1 VTAFQ
6 EAWRAGLFKR
16 VHWPRNI
23 MAGLVVGVVA
33 IPLAMAFA
41 IASGARPEQGLYT
54 GIVAGL
60 AVSLFGGTR
69 VQIAGPTGAFVV
81 LLASVTARYGLG
93 GLQIATIMAGA
104 MLVVFGLTKLG
115 GVIRFIPDPVI
126 LGFTSGIGVVI
137 WVGQWPSFF
146 GIASPAGEHFHQKL
160 GVLLGSLGSLHPAT
174 ALVGLA
180 SLVVL
185 IVWPRIP
192 GARKIPAPL
201 VALIGATI
209 AQVIFRFEGVATIG
223 TAFGGIPLGL
233 PRFAVPGLSSGIV
246 LELLWPAFTI
256 ALLGSIESLLSAT
269 VADGMAG
276 TRHDSNQELIGQGI
290 ANVASG
296 LLGGFAATGA
306 LARTATNVR
315 NGGNS
320 PLAGVVHALLLLLV
334 VIALAP
340 LAANVPLAALAAI
353 LFVVAWNM
361 SEADHFVRT
370 VKRAPRADV
379 AIMLIT
385 FGLTIFADL
394 VIAVNI
400 GVILA
405 MLNFMHRMSSSV
417 EVRQLDAEEVACS
430 LPIESRHALPEGVVV
445 YTIDGPFFFGAAEQF
460 ESALVHTH
468 TEPSTVVINLE
479 RVPFVDMTGLESLR
493 EVAEKFE
500 RRHIRVA
507 FCGANA
513 RVASKLEKAGLLE
526 IAEGPAVRSLT
537 ETLEVL
543 AAESGAAGRDDSV

>member
-104 MLVVFGLTKLG
+104 LLVIFGLTKLG
-115 GVIRFIPDPVI
+115 SVIRFIPDPVI
-126 LGFTSGIGVVI
+126 LGFTSGIAVVI

-146 GIASPAGEHFHQKL
+146 GVPSPVGEHFHQKL
-160 GVLLGSLGSLHPAT
+160 TTLLGSLGSLHPAT
-174 ALVGLA
+174 LGVGLA
-180 SLVVL
+180 SLALLV
-185 IVWPRIP
+185 IWPKIP
-192 GARKIPAPL
+192 VASKVPAPL
-201 VALIGATI
+201 VALVGATV
-209 AQVIFRFEGVATIG
+209 AQVVFGFEGVATIG
-223 TAFGGIPLGL
+223 TAFGGIPRGL
-233 PRFAVPGLSSGIV
+233 PQFAIPAFSPGIV
-246 LELLWPAFTI
+246 LNLLWPAFTI

-290 ANVASG
+290 ANMASG
-296 LLGGFAATGA
+296 FFGGFAATGA

-320 PLAGVVHALLLLLV
+320 PLAGIVHSLLLLLV
-334 VIALAP
+334 VVALAP
-340 LAANVPLAALAAI
+340 LAASVPLAALAAI

-361 SEADHFVRT
+361 SEADHFIRT

-405 MLNFMHRMSSSV
+405 MLNFMRRMSSSV
-417 EVRQLDAEEVACS
+417 EVRQLDAEEVACC
-430 LPIESRHALPEGVVV
+430 LPTETRHTLPEGVVV
-445 YTIDGPFFFGAAEQF
+445 YTIDGPFFFGATEQF

-479 RVPFVDMTGLESLR
+479 RVPFVDMSGLVSLR
-493 EVAEKFE
+493 EVTEKFHK
-500 RRHIRVA
+500 RHIRVV
-507 FCGANA
+507 FCCANE
-513 RVASKLEKAGLLE
+513 RVAGKLTKAGLLE
-526 IAEGPAVRSLT
+526 LVGGPVGRSLT
-537 ETLEVL
+537 ETLE
-543 AAESGAAGRDDSV
+543 SIAGEQE

>member
-1 VTAFQ
+1 
-6 EAWRAGLFKR
+6 
-16 VHWPRNI
+16 

-81 LLASVTARYGLG
+81 LLASVTTRYGLA

-104 MLVVFGLTKLG
+104 LLVVFGLTKLG
-115 GVIRFIPDPVI
+115 SVIRFIPDPVI
-126 LGFTSGIGVVI
+126 LGFTSGIAVVI

-146 GIASPAGEHFHQKL
+146 GVPSPAGEHFHQKL
-160 GVLLGSLGSLHPAT
+160 AALFGSFGSVHLAT
-174 ALVGLA
+174 MLVGLA
-180 SLVVL
+180 SLALL
-185 IVWPRIP
+185 IIWPKIP
-192 GARKIPAPL
+192 VASKVPAPL
-201 VALIGATI
+201 VALVGATI
-209 AQVIFRFEGVATIG
+209 AQVVFGFEGVATIG
-223 TAFGGIPLGL
+223 TAFGGIPRGL
-233 PRFAVPGLSSGIV
+233 PQFAIPAFSPGIV
-246 LELLWPAFTI
+246 LNLLWPAFTI

-290 ANVASG
+290 ANMASG
-296 LLGGFAATGA
+296 LFGGFAATGA

-320 PLAGVVHALLLLLV
+320 PLAGIVHALLLLLV
-334 VIALAP
+334 VVALAP
-340 LAANVPLAALAAI
+340 LAASVPLAALAAI

-405 MLNFMHRMSSSV
+405 MLNFMRRMSSAV
-417 EVRQLDAEEVACS
+417 EVRQLDAEEVACC
-430 LPIESRHALPEGVVV
+430 LPTESRHALPEGVVV
-445 YTIDGPFFFGAAEQF
+445 YTIDGPYFFGATEQF

-479 RVPFVDMTGLESLR
+479 RVPFVDMTGLVSLR
-493 EVAEKFE
+493 EVTEKFHK
-500 RRHIRVA
+500 RHIKVV
-507 FCGANA
+507 FCGANE
-513 RVASKLEKAGLLE
+513 RVDAKLKKAGLLE
-526 IAEGPAVRSLT
+526 LVGGTARGSLT
-537 ETLEVL
+537 QTLEVL
-543 AAESGAAGRDDSV
+543 TAESNAEPDSAAG